1 MAGRTVIAGYERD
14 DGTFGSIR
22 VASTTVTTWNPIATG
37 TRSGYYIKARGSK
50 KSYGVIARS
59 VSLTRPVGTAD
70 AYGSASVSLRVPIF
84 QKAIWAALA
93 TGQILAYQ
101 GKTDWVVAG
110 TNSEESK

>member
-1 MAGRTVIAGYERD
+1 MAGRTAIAGYERE

-22 VASTTVTTWNPIATG
+22 VATTTITAWNPIAAG
-37 TRSGYYIKARGSK
+37 TRSGYYIKAHGSK
-50 KSYGVIARS
+50 RSYGVIARS
-59 VSLTRPVGTAD
+59 VSLSRPVGTAD
-70 AYGSASVSLRVPIF
+70 AYSGGSVSVRVPVF

-93 TGQILAYQ
+93 TGQVLAYQ

>member
-14 DGTFGSIR
+14 DGTFGSVR
-22 VASTTVTTWNPIATG
+22 VSSSTVTDWNPIAIGART
-37 TRSGYYIKARGSK
+37 GYYVKARGSK

-59 VSLTRPVGTAD
+59 VSLTRTVGTAE
-70 AYGSASVSLRVPIF
+70 AYSGGTVSARVPVF
-84 QKAIWAALA
+84 KKAIWAALA
-93 TGQILAYQ
+93 TGQVLVYQ

>member
-14 DGTFGSIR
+14 DGTFGSVR
-22 VASTTVTTWNPIATG
+22 VASSTITTWNPIATG

-59 VSLTRPVGTAD
+59 VSLSRPVGEAG
-70 AYGSASVSLRVPIF
+70 AYSGGTVSVRVPIF
-84 QKAIWAALA
+84 QKTIWAALA